1 MRPPEKAPEPADA
14 PATRPTSAA
23 MRSRPHVRRLP
34 PVRLPCSWCDAEF
47 GVGDFLDQCRFY
59 WRDVPSVRWDC
70 PRCGRWEDIGLHPDE
85 VRRGYVYWAGASQF
99 AHTGTANVPG
109 LRPRG
114 SADGL
119 TVEYGGRTWR
129 VPALGTT

>member
-1 MRPPEKAPEPADA
+1 MRPPETAPTPDPPAPTA
-14 PATRPTSAA
+14 QPTGAARPRT
-23 MRSRPHVRRLP
+23 RRLP

-47 GVGDFLDQCRFY
+47 GVCDFLDQCRFH

-70 PRCGRWEDIGLHPDE
+70 PRCGRWEDICLRPGE

-99 AHTGTANVPG
+99 AHTGTAAVPG

-114 SADGL
+114 TGDAL

-129 VPALGTT
+129 VPDLGAF